1 MTGNLTAADHFR
13 AVASG
18 YCERA
23 DRTAKLVLRGVYRQL
38 AVEYMAIAMQQEAI
52 DRLEALIV
60 RLGAD
65 EITARDHAFG
75 RSAEGGSRDC
85 DASPIERVRSA
96 RDITDKVA
104 KIDRQRD

>member
-38 AVEYMAIAMQQEAI
+38 AVEYMALAMQQEAI

-60 RLGAD
+60 RLDAD
-65 EITARDHAFG
+65 EITAGDHAFG
-75 RSAEGGSRDC
+75 KWRKARAELRRIAHR
-85 DASPIERVRSA
+85 ASPVS
-96 RDITDKVA
+96 
-104 KIDRQRD
+104 QRHN